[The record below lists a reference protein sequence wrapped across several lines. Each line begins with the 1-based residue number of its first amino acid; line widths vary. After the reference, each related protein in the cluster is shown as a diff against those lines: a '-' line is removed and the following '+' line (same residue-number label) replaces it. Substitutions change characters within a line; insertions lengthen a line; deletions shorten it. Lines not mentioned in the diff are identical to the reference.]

1 MTALQVPLLP
11 PDVPPLTPHE
21 ARVAR
26 RLHVLRRE
34 ARREAFEQRR
44 RWRYRV
50 RRGRVEFDREMTA
63 LHARLR
69 QSVPAYLWG
78 ANPLSLLTAPVV
90 YSLLLPFLLLD
101 AWTTA
106 YQWVCFPIYGIARVR
121 RAPFLAVD
129 RHKLQYLNAIEKA
142 NCTFCTYAN
151 GVTAYVREVAAR
163 TEQYWCPIKHEHDV
177 PAPHARYHHFF
188 DYGDGEG
195 YHRDLARLRR
205 RLPAPAASPRAGRQR
220 RG

>member
-1 MTALQVPLLP
+1 MTLRVPLLP

-26 RLHVLRRE
+26 RLHALRRE
-34 ARREAFEQRR
+34 ARREAFEQRH

-50 RRGRVEFDREMTA
+50 RRGRVEFDREMAA

-69 QSVPAYLWG
+69 QSVPAYLWD
-78 ANPLSLLTAPVV
+78 ANPLSLLTAPVI

-121 RAPFLAVD
+121 RAPFLALD
-129 RHKLQYLNAIEKA
+129 RHKLQYPERDRAGQLHLLHLCQRRHRLRPRSRGAH
-142 NCTFCTYAN
+142 
-151 GVTAYVREVAAR
+151 R
-163 TEQYWCPIKHEHDV
+163 TGTWCPIKHARPV
-177 PAPHARYHHFF
+177 PAPHGHYHHFF
-188 DYGDGEG
+188 DYGDAEG
-195 YHRDLARLRR
+195 YHRRLSPARR
-205 RLPAPAASPRAGRQR
+205 RLPALTASPRAGRQR
-220 RG
+220 HR